1 MTLSFLVAM
10 VLKCLLIAAGFWFL
24 GLRPKEGGVKQE
36 RAPAKK
42 GSPDLK
48 RHPYLSK
55 NQLNDYQRRIEA
67 YLRSETSYLDIDF
80 RMRTMVEETGIPR
93 HHLSAVI
100 NTVYQTNFNQLINQH
115 RIEYLLKRFHEPKW
129 ARLTFE
135 GMAREVGFRNRS
147 TFLSSFKK
155 VTGMTPSQF
164 RKRNR
169 KKRDSEASGPG
180 GRNFAGASA

>member
-10 VLKCLLIAAGFWFL
+10 VLKCLLIAAGAWLF
-24 GLRPKEGGVKQE
+24 GSRRAESLRTRPPAPRKKRKRKLSLTEEQL
-36 RAPAKK
+36 RA
-42 GSPDLK
+42 
-48 RHPYLSK
+48 
-55 NQLNDYQRRIEA
+55 YQRRIESYLRQGDA
-67 YLRSETSYLDIDF
+67 YLDGDF
-80 RMRTMVEETGIPR
+80 RMSTMVEETGIPR

-135 GMAREVGFRNRS
+135 GMAEEVGFRNRS

-164 RKRNR
+164 RERNR
-169 KKRDSEASGPG
+169 KKRHSEAFGPG
-180 GRNFAGASA
+180 ARNFAGASA